1 MQAITILGG
10 PITLARLPA
19 DADTLC
25 GTLVPDQA
33 CQTSWN
39 LAVTA
44 SGTAAGHASGP
55 G

>member
-10 PITLARLPA
+10 PVTLARLPA
-19 DADTLC
+19 DAHTLY

-33 CQTSWN
+33 GQAGWN

-44 SGTAAGHASGP
+44 SGTAAGHAPGP